1 MISDSVSNSG
11 DGTTR
16 QVVRAAQY
24 VRMSTEHQ
32 KYSTENQADIIA
44 QYAERRGFEV
54 VRTYEDSGK
63 SGLRLDGRQS
73 LQQLIF
79 DVRSGAADFKAIL
92 VYDISRWGRF
102 QDADESAHYE
112 FICREAGIT
121 VHYCAEQFQNDRRLS
136 PTLIKRMKRT
146 IPGGYTP

>member
-1 MISDSVSNSG
+1 VFSPSVSNSD
-11 DGTTR
+11 DGTAR

-63 SGLRLDGRQS
+63 SGLRLDGRQA
-73 LQQLIF
+73 LQRHCQ
-79 DVRSGAADFKAIL
+79 V
-92 VYDISRWGRF
+92 
-102 QDADESAHYE
+102 
-112 FICREAGIT
+112 EAL
-121 VHYCAEQFQNDRRLS
+121 QRRLGATGLGLMPRWS
-136 PTLIKRMKRT
+136 RCAIALPLLLGRCEASTGRQDGA
-146 IPGGYTP
+146 GG

>member
-1 MISDSVSNSG
+1 VISASVSNSD
-11 DGTTR
+11 DGTAR

-44 QYAERRGFEV
+44 QYAESRGFEV

-79 DVRSGAADFKAIL
+79 DVRSGAADFSTIL
-92 VYDISRWGRF
+92 VYDVSRWGRF
-102 QDADESAHYE
+102 QDTDESAYYE
-112 FICREAGIT
+112 FICREIGIT
-121 VHYCAEQFQNDRRLS
+121 VQYCAE
-136 PTLIKRMKRT
+136 
-146 IPGGYTP
+146 